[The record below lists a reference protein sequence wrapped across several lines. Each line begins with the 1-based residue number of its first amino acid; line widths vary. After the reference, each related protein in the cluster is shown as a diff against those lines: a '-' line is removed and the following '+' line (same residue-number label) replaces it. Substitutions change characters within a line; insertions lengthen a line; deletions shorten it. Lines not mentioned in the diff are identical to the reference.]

1 MDDTPPRNRLIALYT
16 ALAVVTLL
24 ALKPVFD
31 AYYDRMHTA
40 AAAQVLEIGQD
51 LAPLEQVRS
60 EWAGRDEAIER
71 GMQQLA
77 ERGRLGVPAIAPSSA
92 GEMNLD
98 PLRGWGQLPREV
110 RLPSPPPA
118 PAPPPEPE
126 APAPEEAAP
135 QQAAPE
141 AAAPEAAAPEAAAAP
156 RPARPARP
164 AANPERP
171 RPARARAA
179 GDDTAAGDAE

>member
-24 ALKPVFD
+24 ALKPAFD
-31 AYYDRMHTA
+31 AYYDRMHSA

-51 LAPLEQVRS
+51 LAPLEQVRG

-77 ERGRLGVPAIAPSSA
+77 ERGRLGIPAISPSSE

-110 RLPSPPPA
+110 RLPSPQPA
-118 PAPPPEPE
+118 PAPPPQPEAPEPE
-126 APAPEEAAP
+126 AP
-135 QQAAPE
+135 APE
-141 AAAPEAAAPEAAAAP
+141 AAAPEAAAPEAAA
-156 RPARPARP
+156 PARARV
-164 AANPERP
+164 ANPVRP
-171 RPARARAA
+171 RPARAPAA
-179 GDDTAAGDAE
+179 EAPAGGE